1 LFIDVPTAYLT
12 DKTLQALVNEAFDV
26 QGDQDEEEVK
36 EEESGESKVAMVDGF
51 V

>member
-26 QGDQDEEEVK
+26 QEEE
-36 EEESGESKVAMVDGF
+36 ER
-51 V
+51 